1 MGREQYRE
9 DWVGQVAI
17 LTMSGDLDMLT
28 VPRLD
33 EAVRA
38 SLAKEPSGLI
48 VDLAELE
55 FLASAGMQLLIGI
68 HNEITPGVRFAVVAD
83 GPATSRVMK
92 MTGVTDIVEV
102 YSTRDVALTS
112 FAECNRTESGI

>member
-1 MGREQYRE
+1 
-9 DWVGQVAI
+9 
-17 LTMSGDLDMLT
+17 MSGDLDMLT
-28 VPRLD
+28 APRLA

-68 HNEITPGVRFAVVAD
+68 HNEITPGVWFAVVAD